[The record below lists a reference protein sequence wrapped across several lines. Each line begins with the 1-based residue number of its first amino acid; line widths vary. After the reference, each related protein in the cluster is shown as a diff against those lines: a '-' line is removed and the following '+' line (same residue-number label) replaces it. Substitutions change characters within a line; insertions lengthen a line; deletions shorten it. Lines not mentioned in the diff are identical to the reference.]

1 MVFNSLG
8 EILAFVEKEQ
18 NRFAESSSNLSE
30 AQEIYRTASDRWSIA
45 ELAEHVGIVDDRVVQ
60 LTRKFL
66 NENGPSSELPAFQP
80 VSLDRFAPRW
90 SEPFTAPERV
100 APKGLMPVS
109 ESLARKKATLETL
122 LSLQPQIEALD
133 CSQMMWPHP
142 IFGDM
147 NLYEWLLVSGM
158 HNLRHREQIEV
169 IKSSESFPNK
179 SE

>member
-66 NENGPSSELPAFQP
+66 NENAPPSELPVFQP
-80 VSLDRFAPRW
+80 VSLDRLAPRW
-90 SEPFTAPERV
+90 NENFTAPERV
-100 APKGLMPVS
+100 TPKGQIQVS
-109 ESLARKKATLETL
+109 ESLARKKTTLETL
-122 LSLQPQIEALD
+122 LSLRPQIEALD

-142 IFGDM
+142 IFGDL

-158 HNLRHREQIEV
+158 HNRRHREQVEA
-169 IKSSESFPNK
+169 IKSSENFP
-179 SE
+179 S

>member
-45 ELAEHVGIVDDRVVQ
+45 EMAEHVGIVDDRVVQ

-66 NENGPSSELPAFQP
+66 NENAAPSELPAFQP

-90 SEPFTAPERV
+90 NENFTAPERV
-100 APKGLMPVS
+100 APKGQIPVS
-109 ESLARKKATLETL
+109 ESLARKRATLETL
-122 LSLQPQIEALD
+122 LSLRPQIEALD
-133 CSQMMWPHP
+133 CTQMMWPHP
-142 IFGDM
+142 IFGDI

-158 HNLRHREQIEV
+158 HNRRHRLQIEA
-169 IKSSESFPNK
+169 IRSSEGFP
-179 SE
+179 S

>member
-18 NRFAESSSNLSE
+18 DRFAESSSNLNE
-30 AQEIYRTASDRWSIA
+30 AQECYRPASDRWSIA

-66 NENGPSSELPAFQP
+66 NENAPPPEPPAFQP

-90 SEPFTAPERV
+90 NEHFTAPERV
-100 APKGLMPVS
+100 VPKGQVPLS

-122 LSLQPQIEALD
+122 LSLRPQIEALD

-158 HNLRHREQIEV
+158 HNRRHRQQIEA
-169 IKSSESFPNK
+169 IRSSDGFPK
-179 SE
+179 QE